1 MIDRINLL
9 PSRKRDPG
17 AAGSEIRWFLLA
29 LGLAVAVLA
38 GLGVREI
45 VQKSA
50 LEKRLK
56 EIVNDR
62 DRLTVEQQ
70 TASTIVGRLKALAD
84 EKAAL
89 QARLDVLDMLQQGRR
104 SWSEL
109 LVGISR
115 LTPEGLWL
123 TAVESIVKDESG
135 QVPLVLRFEG
145 KALSH
150 ERISELLGTFE
161 RDQGFQ
167 EIVLISTAK
176 GTYLDREVVDFK
188 LSCQVR
194 AR

>member
-9 PSRKRDPG
+9 PSQQRNRA
-17 AAGSEIRWFLLA
+17 AAGAESGWFLLA

-38 GLGVREI
+38 VLGAREI
-45 VQKSA
+45 A
-50 LEKRLK
+50 LRGTLEQRRG
-56 EIVNDR
+56 EIIDER

-70 TASTIVGRLKALAD
+70 TATAAVGRLQSLAA

-89 QARLDVLDMLQQGRR
+89 QGRLDALAALQQGRR

-109 LVGISR
+109 LVRIGQ

-123 TAVESIVKDESG
+123 TAVESVVQGGGG
-135 QVPLVLRFEG
+135 QPPLVLRFQG

-150 ERISELLGTFE
+150 DRVSELIGTLE
-161 RDQGFQ
+161 RDQDFQ
-167 EIVLISTAK
+167 GVELISTAK
-176 GTYLDREVVDFK
+176 GTYLDREVVDFN
-188 LSCQVR
+188 LTCQVR

>member
-9 PSRKRDPG
+9 PSRKRDRG
-17 AAGSEIRWFLLA
+17 TAGPESRWFLLA
-29 LGLAVAVLA
+29 LGLALVVLA
-38 GLGVREI
+38 GLGAREI
-45 VQKSA
+45 VQSRT

-56 EIVNDR
+56 ELVNDR
-62 DRLTVEQQ
+62 DRLAAEQQ
-70 TASTIVGRLKALAD
+70 TASAVVGRLKALAD

-89 QARLDVLDMLQQGRR
+89 QARLDALAALQQGRR

-123 TAVESIVKDESG
+123 TGVESIAGDKGG

-150 ERISELLGTFE
+150 ERISELLGTLE
-161 RDQGFQ
+161 RDRNFQGI
-167 EIVLISTAK
+167 ELISTAK
-176 GTYLDREVVDFK
+176 GIYLDREVVDFK
-188 LSCQVR
+188 LSCRVG